1 MLVLVFCD
9 TQEIGLDQSFKFSNS
24 NVKLSF
30 SGHET
35 FPFRYGW
42 IPKGVQQ
49 VLQYDD
55 LFARDD
61 AVVILGV
68 GKNMV
73 QSILYWTKVLG
84 MVYSPMRG
92 KYEVTRLGKNIFG
105 DDGWDPYLEDPGTLW
120 LLHWRLA
127 SRIESA
133 STWYLAFTVWNSS
146 EFTRTNLEDWLL
158 KIAKQYPSTRVTPS
172 SLHRDIDVFLRTYIP
187 ADSNRNIMTEDTFDC
202 PLVELGL
209 IEEIEQSGTYRFIR
223 GSKSSLPDLIFLY
236 GLMDYWDQLPQKQEA
251 ISFEKLLH
259 SAGSPGAVFKLS
271 ENALA
276 DNLDNIPSWSGLVFD
291 DTAGMRTVF
300 RRSRNVTSMDILK
313 RYYQEQRS

>member
-1 MLVLVFCD
+1 MMLD
-9 TQEIGLDQSFKFSNS
+9 SQ
-24 NVKLSF
+24 KLSF

-55 LFARDD
+55 LFARGD

-84 MVYSPMRG
+84 MINSPTRG
-92 KYEVTRLGKNIFG
+92 KYVVSDLGEKLFG
-105 DDGWDPYLEDPGTLW
+105 EDGWDPYLEDPGTLW
-120 LLHWRLA
+120 LLHWRLT
-127 SRIESA
+127 SRLEFA
-133 STWYLAFTVWNSS
+133 STWYLAFTVWNSA
-146 EFTRTNLEDWLL
+146 EFTRLNLEDWLL
-158 KIAKQYPSTRVTPS
+158 KTAKQYPSTRVTTS
-172 SLHRDIDVFLRTYIP
+172 SLHRDVDVFLRTYIP
-187 ADSNRNIMTEDTFDC
+187 ADSNRTLMTEDTFDC

-209 IEEIEQSGTYRFIR
+209 IEEIEKNGTYRFMR

-236 GLMDYWDQLPQKQEA
+236 GLLDYWGTLPQKQDA

-259 SAGSPGAVFKLS
+259 SAGSPGGIFKLS
-271 ENALA
+271 ENALV
-276 DNLDNIPSWSGLVFD
+276 DNLENLPPWSGLVLD

-300 RRSRNVTSMDILK
+300 RRSRNITPMEVLE
-313 RYYQEQRS
+313 RYYQEQRV